1 MAMHAMLTRRTP
13 CCRITGGPARPPP
26 PPRRLRGIR
35 CKLKMY
41 PSAVVTC
48 TQPIRQQTRSVER
61 NGVSPR
67 TELPIHTAH
76 AQTRGSVRFTR
87 LVHGAPDPPVTV

>member
-1 MAMHAMLTRRTP
+1 MATHATLTRRTP

-26 PPRRLRGIR
+26 RPRGIR

-48 TQPIRQQTRSVER
+48 TQPIRHPTRSNGMACLHAQDFLSRRDRER
-61 NGVSPR
+61 
-67 TELPIHTAH
+67 ICHKAH
-76 AQTRGSVRFTR
+76 AQT
-87 LVHGAPDPPVTV
+87 